1 MGIQT
6 DFMLAPLC
14 KAQLA
19 YIRLKVFS
27 TGNIDGQLRFHKGM
41 QLALELLLRSRQLGW
56 VLAAPGIERKHDQQS
71 AQGIQLT
78 QSLLDLMGC
87 RLHCL

>member
-1 MGIQT
+1 
-6 DFMLAPLC
+6 MLAPLC

-19 YIRLKVFS
+19 CRCLKVFS
-27 TGNIDGQLRFHKGM
+27 TGNIYAQLHFHKGM
-41 QLALELLLRSRQLGW
+41 QLALELLLRSRQIGW
-56 VLAAPGIERKHDQQS
+56 VLVVPGIERKHDQQS
-71 AQGIQLT
+71 AQGIQST